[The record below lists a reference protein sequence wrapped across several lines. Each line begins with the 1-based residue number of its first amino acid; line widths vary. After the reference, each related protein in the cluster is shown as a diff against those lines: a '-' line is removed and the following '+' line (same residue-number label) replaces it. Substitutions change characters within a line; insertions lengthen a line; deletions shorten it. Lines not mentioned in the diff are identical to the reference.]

1 MTALHQPNRENS
13 MKIDSAI
20 TMEVKARE
28 EELEELLS
36 DSGKLKKAVDR
47 AVIKIRNETEPEL
60 EDKWWEELDNAIN
73 KFMQYAIEYDR
84 LKRRS

>member
-1 MTALHQPNRENS
+1 
-13 MKIDSAI
+13 MKIDSVI
-20 TMEVKARE
+20 TMEVKTRE

-36 DSGKLKKAVDR
+36 PDGELNAAVHK

-73 KFMQYAIEYDR
+73 KYMQYAIEHDR

>member
-1 MTALHQPNRENS
+1 
-13 MKIDSAI
+13 MKIDSVI
-20 TMEVKARE
+20 TMEVKTRE

-36 DSGKLKKAVDR
+36 PDGELNAAVYR
-47 AVIKIRNETEPEL
+47 AVMKIRNETNPDL
-60 EDKWWEELDNAIN
+60 EDKWLEELDNAIN

>member
-1 MTALHQPNRENS
+1 
-13 MKIDSAI
+13 MKIDSVI
-20 TMEVKARE
+20 TMDVKTRE

-36 DSGKLKKAVDR
+36 PDNELNAAVYN
-47 AVIKIRNETEPEL
+47 AVIKIKKEKDPNL

-84 LKRRS
+84 LKRKN

>member
-1 MTALHQPNRENS
+1 
-13 MKIDSAI
+13 MKIDSVI
-20 TMEVKARE
+20 TMEVKTRE
-28 EELEELLS
+28 EELEELLNP
-36 DSGKLKKAVDR
+36 DGELNAAVYR

-84 LKRRS
+84 LKRKN

>member
-1 MTALHQPNRENS
+1 
-13 MKIDSAI
+13 MKIDSVI
-20 TMEVKARE
+20 TMEVKTRE

-36 DSGKLKKAVDR
+36 PDGELNAAVYR

-84 LKRRS
+84 LKRKN